1 MNNTIIF
8 LSLLI
13 IVLSIMLVF
22 KININ
27 FDLQENFLKIKIQ
40 LFNITIITIRISI
53 IGLYYQINNSKK
65 LKTLNIL
72 IDKKQEYLIIQIK
85 KSVIDKLYY
94 DDIVV
99 KSEFGIGAKNTAIIV
114 GLTNIFL
121 SHLANKFILEKKD
134 TRLYFET
141 YANFLNP
148 SCKFDITFKVYFTIF
163 DLVFAILISFYK
175 RGKYVRKEKRQFR

>member
-40 LFNITIITIRISI
+40 LFNMTIITIRISI

-72 IDKKQEYLIIQIK
+72 IDKKQE
-85 KSVIDKLYY
+85 
-94 DDIVV
+94 
-99 KSEFGIGAKNTAIIV
+99 
-114 GLTNIFL
+114 
-121 SHLANKFILEKKD
+121 
-134 TRLYFET
+134 
-141 YANFLNP
+141 
-148 SCKFDITFKVYFTIF
+148 
-163 DLVFAILISFYK
+163 
-175 RGKYVRKEKRQFR
+175 